1 MFRKFWHLQPRR
13 RWDGTVDAAM
23 MFHDAEWL
31 QIDSSITSWL
41 YNNISSVL
49 MTMVQVPEPTA
60 YTLWMANRRLFLD
73 NAMQCAVYALKEF
86 HNLFQ
91 GDKTITAY
99 FGRLKQLTDLLRD
112 VGHPISEPSMVVN
125 ALRGLNS
132 KFSHAI
138 VVLTAKV
145 AMSLFL
151 YVHNYL
157 LQDESRQAH
166 TTKMEAATALLAPRQ
181 VLCANATQGHHQ
193 HQASFHVDIP
203 SVQEQ
208 REQEEEVVAR
218 GVLSP
223 MPGPGLSR
231 HGKCLLWCPQ
241 GVGLLC
247 PCPVNQQALTT
258 STYPGPFIHLNNYA
272 LQQSTTPP
280 GLYAVLYGTP
290 TPNRVFLF
298 LFLFS
303 CSRS

>member
-1 MFRKFWHLQPRR
+1 
-13 RWDGTVDAAM
+13 
-23 MFHDAEWL
+23 
-31 QIDSSITSWL
+31 
-41 YNNISSVL
+41 
-49 MTMVQVPEPTA
+49 
-60 YTLWMANRRLFLD
+60 
-73 NAMQCAVYALKEF
+73 MQCAVYALKEF

-99 FGRLKQLTDLLRD
+99 FGRLKQLADLLHD

-193 HQASFHVDIP
+193 HQASFHVDIL

-298 LFLFS
+298 LFLFLFS